1 MSLLVNWKPSDFA
14 ALEEGVVVAQ
24 HALGELD
31 LFSDEGLARIL
42 DRHPDSA
49 LTLATMGQDTNTFE
63 WRDGDRN
70 GVSGEQLLEI
80 VKEGHLWINCREI
93 LRYQPELAQLANG
106 LYEELQ
112 QGKRG
117 FRAED
122 RTANLLISSPTAI
135 VHYHVDM
142 PVNMLWHIRGRKRVW
157 VYPQF
162 DARFADL
169 PILEKVCSGLW
180 SEDVPYQGDWDKY
193 ALAFDAQPGQLIT
206 WPQLTPHRVTN
217 LSGLNV
223 SLSTEHKNPRARR
236 RLNVHEANH
245 FLRTHC
251 GRTPTDADVTGIIAH
266 AKQALARAVRCWG
279 KLRRRE
285 KEQFVYPKS
294 FVLDP
299 SAERGFRLLSE
310 QGQVIAP
317 HLEAE
322 LIAG

>member
-1 MSLLVNWKPSDFA
+1 MSLLVNWKPTDFA

-42 DRHPDSA
+42 DQHPDVA

-70 GVSGEQLLEI
+70 GVSGEQLLQI

-93 LRYQPELAQLANG
+93 LRYQPELARLVNE
-106 LYEELQ
+106 LYDELQ
-112 QGKRG
+112 QGKAG

-122 RTANLLISSPTAI
+122 RTANLLISSPSAI

-157 VYPQF
+157 VYPHF
-162 DARFADL
+162 DTRFADL
-169 PILEKVCSGLW
+169 PVLEKVCAGLW

-193 ALAFDAQPGQLIT
+193 AVVYDAQPGQLIT
-206 WPQLTPHRVTN
+206 WPQLTPHRVSN

-223 SLSTEHKNPRARR
+223 SLSTEHKNSRARR

-245 FLRTHC
+245 FLRTNC
-251 GRTPTDADVTGIIAH
+251 GRAPMHANVTGIAAH

-279 KLRRRE
+279 KLRRQE
-285 KEQFVYPKS
+285 KQQFVYPKS

-299 SAERGFRLLSE
+299 SAERGFRLLNE
-310 QGQVIAP
+310 QGEVISP
-317 HLEAE
+317 HLETE
-322 LIAG
+322 LVVG

>member
-93 LRYQPELAQLANG
+93 LRYQPELAQLVNG
-106 LYEELQ
+106 LYDELQ

-193 ALAFDAQPGQLIT
+193 ALAYDAQPGQLIT

-251 GRTPTDADVTGIIAH
+251 GRTPTDADVTGLAAH